1 MLLPSNRELADCEGG
16 QLPTR
21 TASGRPE
28 GLLARLD
35 GEPLLFFGRRR
46 IANCLGAIVESSTVI
61 WVDLQ
66 TAPATA
72 DLSAQVGLF
81 CRVCKIGRFDKVA
94 GAIRELT
101 PRAVLFEYDVPTV
114 ELLEPLK
121 TLASDFPASRFVMI
135 TRQHSESLAVW
146 ALRARI
152 WDYLV
157 KPVDLSYLLSCVDVL
172 LNRETGIAFVCEH
185 QKSTPNRDEDA
196 NSSGGPRVSNEN
208 GTERQNRLIPALTFV
223 KANYAEKV
231 TLGAV
236 SKLCGLDRYQFSR
249 AFKQAHGKTFREFLI
264 IHRIRKAE
272 QMLCFA
278 DVSIT
283 DVAFSVGFNDLSHFA
298 QMFRR
303 YVGVRP
309 SEYVQGTKAKVVQMH
324 IPRA

>member
-1 MLLPSNRELADCEGG
+1 
-16 QLPTR
+16 
-21 TASGRPE
+21 
-28 GLLARLD
+28 
-35 GEPLLFFGRRR
+35 
-46 IANCLGAIVESSTVI
+46 VESGTVI

-81 CRVCKIGRFDKVA
+81 CPIYKIRGVDKVTE
-94 GAIRELT
+94 AIRALI
-101 PRAVLFEYDVPTV
+101 PRTVLFEYDDPSA

-121 TLASDFPASRFVMI
+121 TLASDFPESRFVMI

-157 KPVDLSYLLSCVDVL
+157 KPVDLSYLLSCAGVL
-172 LNRETGIAFVCEH
+172 LNRESGTTTESEYKDPRFE
-185 QKSTPNRDEDA
+185 QNTTPNRDKGENFAD
-196 NSSGGPRVSNEN
+196 GLGVSNEH
-208 GTERQNRLIPALTFV
+208 GVERRQNQLIPALTFV

-231 TLGAV
+231 TLGTV
-236 SKLCGLDRYQFSR
+236 SKLCGLGRFEFSR
-249 AFKQAHGKTFREFLI
+249 AFKQAQGTTFREFVI

-272 QMLCFA
+272 QMLCFPN
-278 DVSIT
+278 VSIT

-303 YVGVRP
+303 YVGVLP
-309 SEYVQGTKAKVVQMH
+309 SDYVQGTKRKATQMH
-324 IPRA
+324 ISRAASSEPGQCKTTVAHLQKNPSFR

>member
-1 MLLPSNRELADCEGG
+1 ME
-16 QLPTR
+16 
-21 TASGRPE
+21 SG
-28 GLLARLD
+28 
-35 GEPLLFFGRRR
+35 
-46 IANCLGAIVESSTVI
+46 TVI

-66 TAPATA
+66 MAPATA

-81 CRVCKIGRFDKVA
+81 CPIYKIRGVDKVTD
-94 GAIRELT
+94 AIRALT
-101 PRAVLFEYDVPTV
+101 PRAVLFEYDVPSV

-172 LNRETGIAFVCEH
+172 LNRETGITFVSEH
-185 QKSTPNRDEDA
+185 QKSAPNRDEDA
-196 NSSGGPRVSNEN
+196 NSGGGHGVSNEH
-208 GTERQNRLIPALTFV
+208 GTERRQNQLIPALTFV

-249 AFKQAHGKTFREFLI
+249 AFKQAHGTTFREFLI

-309 SEYVQGTKAKVVQMH
+309 SEYVQGTKVKVVQMH